1 LIFSTERGET
11 KFSEKRLQEVAEVFE
26 LPKESIEKFSD
37 KIFIQITGNTGNYN
51 GNIKTDAKSLRKR
64 N

>member
-11 KFSEKRLQEVAEVFE
+11 KFSEKRLQEVVEMFE

-37 KIFIQITGNTGNYN
+37 KIFIQITGNTGNY
-51 GNIKTDAKSLRKR
+51 IKTDAKSLRKR